1 MWANTKSWLQDTL
14 IAQGEGVWKN
24 MIVEGVEE
32 VSEEA
37 IQDTVKGI
45 VDTLSALGFT
55 EKEGSFRGWSNVFSK
70 EGLAR
75 YLQTA
80 AGGAFGGALFELQR
94 TKIEPAIKS
103 FITGKKVEEKIND
116 KDIVDLILQGRAED
130 LRKELLNLKSIFNT
144 KKGATGIVE
153 EDGTIHDFKAN
164 GQTVTKAVPV
174 KNYKELAEW
183 QKNAIKGIEEE

>member
-1 MWANTKSWLQDTL
+1 
-14 IAQGEGVWKN
+14 

-55 EKEGSFRGWSNVFSK
+55 EKEGSFGGWSNVFSK

-164 GQTVTKAVPV
+164 GQKTQADMIVD
-174 KNYKELAEW
+174 ELLARV
-183 QKNAIKGIEEE
+183 NAIEKTVESVIPRTYFGTLSNFDERRFS